1 MNNDGQFIN
10 QIECSGNGKESE
22 KLFSISLDVSD
33 DAIIGLTKD
42 FEVYLWSKGAK
53 EKFGFSEEEIIGKN
67 VSILIPEDKLAESAN
82 EREAVKRGKVIENFE
97 TVRVSKEGKNIE
109 VSISISPIYDSDKEF
124 IGAIAIYKDISDKIR
139 LEKKLAEYEK
149 IARLALE
156 GGQFGIWDMNLI
168 TDEIYHYNNWKRI
181 LGYEEQEISDSCDS
195 WKKLIHHEDLPYVL
209 EKFHKQFEG
218 EDYIVEYRIK
228 CKTGQYK
235 WLRTKGRV
243 VQWSEDGK
251 PMRMIGTNED
261 ITDRKLI
268 EQELKEKCKQLE
280 QLKKEA
286 EAANKAKSNFLAN
299 MSHEIRTPIN
309 GIIGMLQLL
318 ELTLLNEEQRRYVNR
333 MKESTDLLVAII
345 NDILDISKI
354 EAGKLKIEN
363 KPYDLFITINTI
375 YNNLLLQGSSKGLE
389 IGFYFDPKI
398 QTKVIGDE
406 MRLKQILTNLTN
418 NAVKYTDE
426 GYITLRAELICSDS
440 SFQKVRFAVIDSG
453 IGVDGELKDKI
464 FDNFEQGDLSN
475 EKKYM
480 GVGLGLSIAKR
491 LAEEMGGTISYE
503 SEVGVGSSFYFICNM
518 KLSAEVNN
526 QDLQCFG
533 SNSIDRKADNFNN
546 RKTILYIDDNLIDHE
561 VMQGILSRK
570 GYDLIS
576 AYNGKEALEVLR
588 SHNIDLI
595 LMDIQMQGMNGYK
608 ITEMIRKEFDK
619 KHMPI
624 IAVTAYAMRED
635 RDKCIQAGMDDYIAK
650 PYDINYLYSILEKR
664 LGIK

>member
-1 MNNDGQFIN
+1 MNNDGQFIS
-10 QIECSGNGKESE
+10 QIECSVNASESE
-22 KLFSISLDVSD
+22 KLFSISLDVFD

-42 FEVYLWSKGAK
+42 FEIYLWSKGAK
-53 EKFGFSEEEIIGKN
+53 EKFGYSEEEIIGKN
-67 VSILIPEDKLAESAN
+67 VDILIPEDKIAESLR
-82 EREAVKRGKVIENFE
+82 ERDAIRRGKVIENRE
-97 TVRVSKEGKNIE
+97 SVRVSKDGKNIE
-109 VSISISPIYDSDKEF
+109 VSISVSPIYDSDKQF

-156 GGQFGIWDMNLI
+156 VGQFGIWDLNMI
-168 TDEIYHYNNWKRI
+168 TYEIYHYNNWKKM
-181 LGYEEQEISDSCDS
+181 LGYEEHEIRDISDS
-195 WKKLIHHEDLPYVL
+195 WNNLIHHEDLPYVR
-209 EKFHKQFEG
+209 EKFYKQFEG

-228 CKTGQYK
+228 CKNGQYK
-235 WLRTKGRV
+235 WLRSKGRI
-243 VQWSEDGK
+243 VQWSEDGR
-251 PMRMIGTNED
+251 PIRMIGTNED

-268 EQELKEKCKQLE
+268 EEELKEKCRQLE
-280 QLKKEA
+280 LLKKEA
-286 EAANKAKSNFLAN
+286 DAANQAKSNFLAN
-299 MSHEIRTPIN
+299 MSHEIRTPIS

-318 ELTLLNEEQRRYVNR
+318 ELTPLNDMQRRYVNR
-333 MKESTDLLVAII
+333 MKESTDLLVAIV

-354 EAGKLKIEN
+354 EAGKIKIES
-363 KPYDLFITINTI
+363 KPFDLFAAINNI

-406 MRLKQILTNLTN
+406 LRLKQILTNLTN

-426 GYITLRAELICSDS
+426 GYITLRAELISKDDS
-440 SFQKVRFAVIDSG
+440 LQKVRFTVEDSG
-453 IGVDGELKDKI
+453 IGIDDELKDKI
-464 FDNFEQGDLSN
+464 FDNFVQGDLSN

-491 LAEEMGGTISYE
+491 LVEEMDGTISFE
-503 SEVGVGSSFYFICNM
+503 SEKGVGSSFYFTCNM
-518 KLSAEVNN
+518 KLSDEANN
-526 QDLQCFG
+526 QSYQCFY
-533 SNSIDRKADNFNN
+533 SSSTDRKADNSNQ
-546 RKTILYIDDNLIDHE
+546 RKNILYVDDNIIDHE
-561 VMQGILSRK
+561 VMQGILSRN
-570 GYDLIS
+570 GYNLIS
-576 AYNGKEALEVLR
+576 AYNGKEALEVLKTQ
-588 SHNIDLI
+588 SIDLI

-619 KHMPI
+619 KHIPI

-650 PYDINYLYSILEKR
+650 PYDINYLYDILEKS